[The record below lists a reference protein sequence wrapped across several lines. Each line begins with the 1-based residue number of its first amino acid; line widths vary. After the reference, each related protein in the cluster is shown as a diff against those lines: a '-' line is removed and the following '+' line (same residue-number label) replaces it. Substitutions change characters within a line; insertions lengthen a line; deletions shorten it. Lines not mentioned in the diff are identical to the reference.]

1 MKARRSE
8 VKSKIEKGGKRELVG
23 IADYNEYENLQEAI
37 TDLTEA
43 EVLKL
48 VNTQAK
54 TNALNAVRASATQKP
69 TKQALL
75 MKAVQTMD
83 PAELASLQGDPQKLT
98 ARLEQL
104 AKDLE
109 GKYEEDRRA
118 QQREMAAKA
127 KSEAVDEDD
136 EDDNGDDA

>member
-1 MKARRSE
+1 
-8 VKSKIEKGGKRELVG
+8 
-23 IADYNEYENLQEAI
+23 
-37 TDLTEA
+37 
-43 EVLKL
+43 
-48 VNTQAK
+48 
-54 TNALNAVRASATQKP
+54 
-69 TKQALL
+69 LL

-104 AKDLE
+104 AKELE